1 MDADTLR
8 LILIV
13 AGGLFLAGLYLWE
26 RRRADRGHGRRRRA
40 AESAPRARPELRRE
54 PQLGPWDGPEDEAPR
69 GFSAAEPLEPEPP
82 GPAVSPE
89 PAPPPG
95 PIILQL
101 HVAAAEGRFDGA
113 AIVRAAGLCGLE
125 PGEMDI
131 FHRYDPERTQ
141 DPLFSMANMLK
152 PGTFP
157 FGAMAGFDTPGL
169 TLFSQ
174 AEGDPGDSE
183 RLDTMLATAYALAA
197 ELDGQVLDDRRQPLT
212 EDAEA
217 RLRERVAALVERSLA
232 ADLG

>member
-26 RRRADRGHGRRRRA
+26 RRRAERGRRRHRPA
-40 AESAPRARPELRRE
+40 AESAPRERPEQRRE
-54 PQLGPWDGPEDEAPR
+54 PQLGPWEESDDEAPEALSTA
-69 GFSAAEPLEPEPP
+69 GAVGAEPPAPQ
-82 GPAVSPE
+82 GPPE
-89 PAPPPG
+89 PAPPAG
-95 PIILQL
+95 PVILQL
-101 HVAAAEGRFDGA
+101 HVAAAEGRLDGA

-131 FHRYDPERTQ
+131 FHRYDGEKTQ
-141 DPLFSMANMLK
+141 TPLFSMANMLK

-157 FGAMAGFDTPGL
+157 FGAMAGFETPGV

-174 AEGDPGDSE
+174 AEGEPGDPE

-217 RLRERVAALVERSLA
+217 RLRDRVAALVERSA
-232 ADLG
+232 SAHSA